1 MGTEGGEV
9 ISAELLSAGSV
20 AWREGML
27 VRKLSAEIGN
37 ATGLGWVEVEL
48 EPLMAGAEVID
59 LKAPVAF
66 VTFVTEFPSFCQ
78 DSW

>member
-1 MGTEGGEV
+1 
-9 ISAELLSAGSV
+9 
-20 AWREGML
+20 ML

-37 ATGLGWVEVEL
+37 TAWLGWVEVKL

-66 VTFVTEFPSFCQ
+66 VAFVAEFPISC
-78 DSW
+78 